1 MGVMSA
7 ADWRAFWE
15 ARGLRELRL
24 LLWAGWDP
32 IGGARADEYESHAL
46 RLATLLGSR
55 ASRESIA
62 AELGRIRRDELGL
75 EPSPAEDSRA
85 AEKIAAWFEAAA
97 S

>member
-1 MGVMSA
+1 MAVRSA

-15 ARGLRELRL
+15 VRGMRELRL

-32 IGGARADEYESHAL
+32 IGAVSADDYDDHAL

-55 ASRESIA
+55 ASCSAIA

-75 EPSPAEDSRA
+75 APAPAEDAHA
-85 AEKIAAWFEAAA
+85 AEKVAAWFEAAA